1 MINIIDNTDNG
12 WHGNV
17 IKPIFMKEDVKFTG
31 KAFKVVSKY
40 LRLSDNPTDVIRRD
54 VVIHNPV
61 VFMLIHN
68 VNNDSYLI
76 EQEYRAG
83 VDSICYG
90 IPAGFIDDNETP
102 KQAALR
108 ETAEETGIIANDDNV
123 NMKLVHICHSSQGFT
138 NETAYV
144 YIIDLHDYK
153 QVNQKLDDNEH
164 IAYKWIHY
172 DELTDMLY
180 KGLIQ
185 GSNAVIAIQS
195 EIIRRMKNGKKN

>member
-1 MINIIDNTDNG
+1 MINIIDNTNNG

-17 IKPIFMKEDVKFTG
+17 IKPVFMKEDEKFIG

-40 LRLSDNPTDVIRRD
+40 LRMNDNPTNVIRRD

-61 VFMLIHN
+61 VFMLIHD

-83 VDSICYG
+83 VNSICYG

-102 KQAALR
+102 KQAAFR
-108 ETAEETGIIANDDNV
+108 ETAEETGIIVNDDNV
-123 NMKLVHICHSSQGFT
+123 SMKLVHTCHSSQGFT

-164 IAYKWIHY
+164 IAYKWIKY
-172 DELTDMLY
+172 DELTDMLHE
-180 KGLIQ
+180 GLIQ
-185 GSNAVIAIQS
+185 GSNAVVAIQS
-195 EIIRRMKNGKKN
+195 EIIRRMKNNN